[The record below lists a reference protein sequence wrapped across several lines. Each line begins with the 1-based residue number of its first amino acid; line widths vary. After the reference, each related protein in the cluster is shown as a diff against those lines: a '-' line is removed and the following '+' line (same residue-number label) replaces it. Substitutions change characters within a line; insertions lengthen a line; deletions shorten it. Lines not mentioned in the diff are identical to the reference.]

1 MRAGAD
7 ATAEILRDA
16 GLRDARLLELDGGYP
31 AVFGELPA
39 PDGAPTVLLYAH
51 YDVQPAGP
59 EELWASPPFQ
69 PVVRDGRLY
78 GRGSADD
85 KSGIVMHAATVRA
98 FAGAPPVGIKVL
110 IEGEE
115 EATTEHLPQLLGEHR
130 DVLAADVIV
139 VADAGNVAT
148 GVPTL
153 TTTLRGSIDLR
164 LEVATLG
171 VPVHSGSFGGAAPDA
186 LIAMIKMLATLH
198 DAHGTV
204 AVEGLRTAQAPDAP
218 WDEADFRVEAQV
230 LDGVEL
236 VGEGAIPERTWAK
249 PSINVIGLD
258 APPVHGARNILVD
271 RARAQVGLRVPPGED
286 PVRAI
291 GIVAEHL
298 EAAAPW
304 GARVTITT
312 GEPGEGFVAATG
324 GRAYSAARRA
334 METAYGAP
342 VVTAGSGGSVPL
354 IPLLAHA
361 FPDAEILLT
370 GAMDDRSNTH
380 AQDESVDLAELE
392 RAAFSQVL
400 LLRELGERP

>member
-1 MRAGAD
+1 MDGDPRSIVAEQMPATVAALERLVRIDSVAFPGFDTGPMRAGAD

-139 VADAGNVAT
+139 VADAGNV
-148 GVPTL
+148 
-153 TTTLRGSIDLR
+153 R
-164 LEVATLG
+164 
-171 VPVHSGSFGGAAPDA
+171 
-186 LIAMIKMLATLH
+186 
-198 DAHGTV
+198 
-204 AVEGLRTAQAPDAP
+204 EG
-218 WDEADFRVEAQV
+218 
-230 LDGVEL
+230 
-236 VGEGAIPERTWAK
+236 K
-249 PSINVIGLD
+249 
-258 APPVHGARNILVD
+258 
-271 RARAQVGLRVPPGED
+271 
-286 PVRAI
+286 
-291 GIVAEHL
+291 
-298 EAAAPW
+298 
-304 GARVTITT
+304 
-312 GEPGEGFVAATG
+312 
-324 GRAYSAARRA
+324 
-334 METAYGAP
+334 
-342 VVTAGSGGSVPL
+342 AG
-354 IPLLAHA
+354 
-361 FPDAEILLT
+361 
-370 GAMDDRSNTH
+370 
-380 AQDESVDLAELE
+380 Q
-392 RAAFSQVL
+392 
-400 LLRELGERP
+400 